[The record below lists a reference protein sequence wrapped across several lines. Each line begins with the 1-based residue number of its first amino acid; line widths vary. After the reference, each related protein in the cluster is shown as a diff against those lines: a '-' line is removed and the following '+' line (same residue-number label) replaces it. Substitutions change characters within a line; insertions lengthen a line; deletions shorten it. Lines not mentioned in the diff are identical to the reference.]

1 MSYLF
6 DKLNSLQWVINQKV
20 EAIINEELREVTPQE
35 LGLDPRAGYHLF
47 INEEYIAVGN
57 GRLESLNY
65 YGGFD
70 YVDEEHVTVLGD
82 MVFYSADDERVQDHL
97 DEFFIK
103 EDAE

>member
-1 MSYLF
+1 MDIYNI
-6 DKLNSLQWVINQKV
+6 KQVLNEMVEQLIDEEFRVVKSL
-20 EAIINEELREVTPQE
+20 EV
-35 LGLDPRAGYHLF
+35 GLDNRSAYQLF
-47 INEEYIAVGN
+47 INEDHIAV
-57 GRLESLNY
+57 RKSDRRSLDY
-65 YGGFD
+65 YGGFE